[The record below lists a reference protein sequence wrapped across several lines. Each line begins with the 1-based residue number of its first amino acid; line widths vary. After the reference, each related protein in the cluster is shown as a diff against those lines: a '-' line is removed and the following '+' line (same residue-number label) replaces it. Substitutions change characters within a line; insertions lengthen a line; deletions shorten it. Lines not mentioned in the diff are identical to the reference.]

1 MSVLATPAQ
10 GSFGAYLDHIRPSL
24 SINVAAL
31 VGHGAIRLAVS
42 MLLATEAAINA
53 VKHCGVERGSPCWI
67 NIALKQTGTDTLCLS
82 IVNSRSTDEGTETDT
97 RDTDGSGLGS
107 RLIQS
112 FVSQLDGTLE
122 TSMTDDRYELHVTF
136 PLSWPEVDEDDA
148 LPAK

>member
-1 MSVLATPAQ
+1 MV
-10 GSFGAYLDHIRPSL
+10 IRDRTNS
-24 SINVAAL
+24 
-31 VGHGAIRLAVS
+31 
-42 MLLATEAAINA
+42 
-53 VKHCGVERGSPCWI
+53 
-67 NIALKQTGTDTLCLS
+67 ALKQTGTGTICIS

-136 PLSWPEVDEDDA
+136 PLSWPRLLYTSPSPRD
-148 LPAK
+148 PTRSRIPSSP